1 MKHAFPTFQRWLA
14 SATEIVTVKKFQR
27 GPAWKCSTIW
37 PSDTRE
43 AVEQSLV
50 RILAVAH
57 RERLDAARLVAL
69 LAREHR
75 ALDRGRMERLAK
87 RLSGGIPLASA
98 LEQTRDVLSD
108 DKVLAIRFGSQSG
121 TLATTFRE
129 LLDQSQMASQRAKI
143 LFQQWL
149 VYCLVVVAVMLLLI
163 AFQVAFILP
172 TFRQL
177 IEEFGVAR
185 QPALWSWRLLNF
197 TVEILRAF
205 TVWISLFGS
214 VLLVALTLPWTRMI
228 VRRNILPLLVRP
240 IAKLRS
246 AQLMRMLSVAEDE
259 GRPIPGSLSTLA
271 HYHFDRSVRMKL
283 LVARN
288 EVEQGAE
295 IWSALS
301 NARLIT
307 ERESRALANS
317 KCRSTR
323 AWLLRRLATW
333 KADGVE
339 RRAITTLALVQP
351 TVILIL
357 GAIVLCVAW
366 ASIGFISHII
376 SSLA

>member
-1 MKHAFPTFQRWLA
+1 MKRAFPTFERWLS
-14 SATEIVTVKKFQR
+14 SAAEIFTIKKSHR
-27 GPAWKCSTIW
+27 GPAWKCSTLW

-75 ALDRGRMERLAK
+75 AMDRGRLT
-87 RLSGGIPLASA
+87 RLSQRLSNGIPLANA

-108 DKVLAIRFGSQSG
+108 DKVLAIRFGCQSG
-121 TLATTFRE
+121 TLATTLRE
-129 LLDQSQMASQRAKI
+129 LLDQSQVTSQRARI

-149 VYCLVVVAVMLLLI
+149 VYCLVVVAAMLLLI
-163 AFQVAFILP
+163 ALQVAFILP
-172 TFRQL
+172 TFRHL
-177 IEEFGVAR
+177 IQELGVER
-185 QPALWSWRLLNF
+185 QPELWSWRLLNF
-197 TVEILRAF
+197 VIELVRDNA
-205 TVWISLFGS
+205 VWIVMLGS
-214 VLLVALTLPWTRMI
+214 ALLLAYTLPWTRL
-228 VRRNILPLLVRP
+228 VLRRNILPQLVRP

-295 IWSALS
+295 VWSALAD
-301 NARLIT
+301 ARLIT
-307 ERESRALANS
+307 ERESQALANS
-317 KCRSTR
+317 KSRATR

-333 KADGVE
+333 KTDGIE

-357 GAIVLCVAW
+357 GAVVLCVAW

-376 SSLA
+376 SSLG